1 MSAPIYRRVLL
12 KVSGEALMGG
22 QSFGIDIAT
31 VDRIAADV
39 HDATV
44 AGTQV
49 CMVIGGGNI
58 FRGLSEAAKGIE
70 RATAD
75 YMGML
80 ATVMNALAMQ
90 AALERAGLSCR
101 VQSAIPMATVC
112 EPYIRRRAE
121 RHLEKGRVVI
131 FAAGT
136 GNPFFTTDTAA
147 ALRAAEMNCNALLK
161 GTKVDG
167 VYSADPVKV
176 KDAVRYDTLSYHD
189 VLTRELKVMDAA
201 AVSLSRENKIPIIVF
216 SIHDRGA
223 LAAVLRGEGRAT
235 VIRESA

>member
-1 MSAPIYRRVLL
+1 MRCGS
-12 KVSGEALMGG
+12 
-22 QSFGIDIAT
+22 
-31 VDRIAADV
+31 
-39 HDATV
+39 
-44 AGTQV
+44 
-49 CMVIGGGNI
+49 
-58 FRGLSEAAKGIE
+58 
-70 RATAD
+70 TA
-75 YMGML
+75 
-80 ATVMNALAMQ
+80 
-90 AALERAGLSCR
+90 
-101 VQSAIPMATVC
+101 
-112 EPYIRRRAE
+112 
-121 RHLEKGRVVI
+121 
-131 FAAGT
+131 
-136 GNPFFTTDTAA
+136 AA

-235 VIRESA
+235 VIGESA

>member
-1 MSAPIYRRVLL
+1 
-12 KVSGEALMGG
+12 
-22 QSFGIDIAT
+22 
-31 VDRIAADV
+31 
-39 HDATV
+39 
-44 AGTQV
+44 
-49 CMVIGGGNI
+49 
-58 FRGLSEAAKGIE
+58 
-70 RATAD
+70 
-75 YMGML
+75 
-80 ATVMNALAMQ
+80 
-90 AALERAGLSCR
+90 
-101 VQSAIPMATVC
+101 MATVC